1 MPTKK
6 KRQPVQ
12 IDEDIM
18 KQLRE
23 LSNDLGGLPI
33 TRLVRVACEGYLKNH
48 PLRHEAA
55 RKVLMK
61 MKADGTPVTLLWN
74 PEAAETDRKKMRLIK
89 RGLGLMDKAKKLSKR
104 REALSKQREALT
116 AK

>member
-1 MPTKK
+1 MEEHTNAHEK

-23 LSNDLGGLPI
+23 LSGGPKRT
-33 TRLVRVACEGYLKNH
+33 TRHPSSCAVACEAYLNNH

-55 RKVLMK
+55 RKILK
-61 MKADGTPVTLLWN
+61 QMKADGTPVRLLN
-74 PEAAETDRKKMRLIK
+74 PWDRKTMRAL
-89 RGLGLMDKAKKLSKR
+89 KKSTALLDRANKLKKR
-104 REALSKQREALT
+104 REALATK
-116 AK
+116 